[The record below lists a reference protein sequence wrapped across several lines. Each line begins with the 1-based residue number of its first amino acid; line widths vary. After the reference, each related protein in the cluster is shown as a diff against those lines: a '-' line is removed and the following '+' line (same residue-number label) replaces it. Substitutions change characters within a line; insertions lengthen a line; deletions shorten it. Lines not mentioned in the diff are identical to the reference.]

1 MKRKLSSIMLA
12 TALVVSLAAGAGG
25 EDVQAAKKA
34 KLGTKKITLIRGKT
48 KKIKVKNKKK
58 GCRYTFTSNKKKVAT
73 VTKAG
78 KVKAVAAGTAK
89 ITVKEVSKRG
99 KKRKIGVVK
108 VLVKNGT
115 QSTAAP
121 QPTEASK
128 ATEAPKTSEAPKATN
143 APQTTTTPGKTN
155 VTATPKTTETP
166 APSASAT
173 TAPQQTQELTK
184 GTKSVSVYLDE
195 VSEANKIAEVNG
207 PGLDP
212 TAAPTEAPAGEATP
226 VPTPAVIVNADM
238 EDDNTDPIEKRGN
251 ASISV
256 VEDGANGTSKSIK
269 VTDRSEDW
277 HGASIDVTSFAETD
291 NDYEITFYAKQSTG
305 ENSKIDLSMQYVN
318 GSGETRYDGIK
329 TFDLPND
336 TWTKCEAKMTIPEHN
351 GQIIIY
357 WQSVYNSKNSMDF
370 YLDEVS
376 ITGVAKAVAGEDYP
390 DLSLGLGKTTVGNPI
405 MTSRLT
411 ADPYAMEYNG
421 RIYVYGTND
430 SQQYEKTPDANNN
443 YSKINTINVYSTDD
457 MVNWTDHGAIP
468 VAGSKGAAKWASNS
482 WAPAVCHKTINGKE
496 KFFLYFADN
505 GSGIGVLEADS
516 PTGPWTDPIGK
527 QLISRETPGCSG
539 SEIGWL
545 FDPAVLVDDD
555 GTGYL
560 YFGGIGDTTNKSDDF
575 IAHPKCARAVKLA
588 DDMISLAEDP
598 VMIDAPYIFED
609 SGINKIGDKY
619 YYSYCTNWTST
630 SDRDVPIANIAV
642 MVSDNPLTGFEYVG
656 CVLKNPGTYFGASGN
671 NHHCFAEFK
680 GTWYAF
686 YHTKKDT
693 LALGTKGDYRTTYA
707 DVLNLGDTGHF
718 TNADG
723 SVADT
728 KMTAA
733 GVAAVGTVNPYNTIE
748 AESFAIANQVGT
760 IANKEAS
767 SNALWN
773 GANYSLYN
781 TEAGSYIGVANVDFG
796 DGGASTVSM
805 KLSDTS
811 MTEYKECI
819 AQLSQKVTGKHT
831 VYFVFEKTNILMDS
845 WKFDK

>member
-1 MKRKLSSIMLA
+1 MKRKLSCMVLS
-12 TALVVSLAAGAGG
+12 TALVVSLVAGAGG
-25 EDVQAAKKA
+25 EDAMAAKKA
-34 KLGTKKITLIRGKT
+34 KLGTKKITLTQGKS
-48 KKIKVKNKKK
+48 KRIKVKNKKK
-58 GCRYTFTSNKKKVAT
+58 GCRYTFSSNKKKVAK
-73 VTKAG
+73 VTKKG
-78 KVKAVAAGTAK
+78 KVTAVAAGTAK
-89 ITVKEVSKRG
+89 ITVKEVTKKG
-99 KKRKIGVVK
+99 KKRKVGVVK
-108 VLVKNGT
+108 VLVKKGSQGAVT
-115 QSTAAP
+115 PQTTAQAST
-121 QPTEASK
+121 
-128 ATEAPKTSEAPKATN
+128 
-143 APQTTTTPGKTN
+143 APQTSTTPGGTN
-155 VTATPKTTETP
+155 VTATPKASL
-166 APSASAT
+166 AP
-173 TAPQQTQELTK
+173 TAKPQESKEPTK

-195 VSEANKIAEVNG
+195 ISDANKIAEVNG

-226 VPTPAVIVNADM
+226 EPTPAVLVNANM
-238 EDDNTDPIEKRGN
+238 EDDNIEPIEKRGN
-251 ASISV
+251 ASVSI
-256 VEDGANGTSKSIK
+256 VEDGANGTSKSVK
-269 VTDRSEDW
+269 VADRSADW

-291 NDYEITFYAKQSTG
+291 NDYEIAFYAKQSTG
-305 ENSKIDLSMQYVN
+305 EASKIDLSMQYVN

-336 TWTKCEAKMTIPEHN
+336 TWTKCEAKVSIPEHN

-357 WQSVYNSKNSMDF
+357 WQSVYNSNNYMDF
-370 YLDEVS
+370 CLDEVT

-390 DLSLGLGKTTVGNPI
+390 DLSLGLGKTSVSNPI

-430 SQQYEKTPDANNN
+430 SQQYEKTPDADNN
-443 YSKINTINVYSTDD
+443 YSKINTINVYSSED
-457 MVNWTDHGAIP
+457 MVNWTDHGAIQA
-468 VAGSKGAAKWASNS
+468 AGSKGAAKWATNS
-482 WAPAVCHKTINGKE
+482 WAPAACHKTINGKE

-505 GSGIGVLEADS
+505 GTGIGVLEADS
-516 PTGPWTDPIGK
+516 PTGPWRDPIGK
-527 QLISRETPGCSG
+527 QLISRNTPGCSS

-560 YFGGIGDTTNKSDDF
+560 YFGGIGDTTDKPEDF
-575 IAHPKCARAVKLA
+575 IKNPKCARVVKLA
-588 DDMISLAEDP
+588 DDMVSLAEDP
-598 VMIDAPYIFED
+598 VTIDAPYMFED

-619 YYSYCTNWTST
+619 YYSYCTNWTNFSG
-630 SDRDVPIANIAV
+630 RDENVPTANIAV
-642 MVSDNPLTGFEYVG
+642 MESDNPMTGFKFVG

-707 DVLNLGDTGHF
+707 DVLNLGENGNF
-718 TNADG
+718 TNKDG
-723 SVADT
+723 SIADT

-733 GVAAVGTVNPYNTIE
+733 GVAAVGTVNPYNTVE

-760 IANKEAS
+760 IANNEAS

-781 TEAGSYIGVANVDFG
+781 TEIGSYIGVVNADFG
-796 DGGASTVSM
+796 DEGASSITM

-811 MTEYKECI
+811 MTEYKECV
-819 AQLSQKVTGKHT
+819 AALKKKVTGKHT
-831 VYFVFEKTNILMDS
+831 IYFVFEKTNILTDS